1 MANFIAKFIAK
12 KDEDEGLATW
22 MIWTNDSSNQ
32 RVGGVGV
39 ILQSLEGDIVEYIC
53 LQFPTTNNEAE
64 YEAVLTGL
72 NLAKA
77 TGASSVVIHYDL

>member
-12 KDEDEGLATW
+12 KDEDEGLETW

-39 ILQSLEGDIVEYIC
+39 ILQSLEGDIVEYIH
-53 LQFPTTNNEAE
+53 L
-64 YEAVLTGL
+64 
-72 NLAKA
+72 
-77 TGASSVVIHYDL
+77 